1 MKFLLDANI
10 SRGAAAASAT
20 RSYITITMV
29 RQKNRFLIVTLDFD
43 EQLMPASI
51 ERKQRERDSKK
62 RRRPVT
68 ATDPT
73 SAPDDG
79 SPPLIEAKDIHRVL
93 RTTMESNFGIVG
105 AGMVH
110 TMRVLLYDETD
121 RMAIIKV
128 PREYSPMVR
137 AALTFITSVNDANA
151 VLSTI
156 GVHGSARTAKMAALD
171 LMRKN
176 FNETTPIG
184 SGDMT
189 NDNKKRKRSAGD
201 GTLTKAEEKALL
213 RLEARMDKVR
223 EMD

>member
-1 MKFLLDANI
+1 
-10 SRGAAAASAT
+10 
-20 RSYITITMV
+20 MV
-29 RQKNRFLIVTLDFD
+29 RQKNRLLIVTIDFD

-68 ATDPT
+68 AKDPT

-93 RTTMESNFGIVG
+93 RTTMESNFGIIG

-137 AALTFITSVNDANA
+137 AALTFITSINDANT
-151 VLSTI
+151 VLSTV

-176 FNETTPIG
+176 FNEVTSIG
-184 SGDMT
+184 GGDIT
-189 NDNKKRKRSAGD
+189 DDNKKRKRSAGD

-213 RLEARMDKVR
+213 RLEARMDKIR

>member
-1 MKFLLDANI
+1 
-10 SRGAAAASAT
+10 
-20 RSYITITMV
+20 MV

-62 RRRPVT
+62 RRRPAA

-73 SAPDDG
+73 SVPDDG
-79 SPPLIEAKDIHRVL
+79 SPPLIESKDIHRVL

-137 AALTFITSVNDANA
+137 AALTFITSINDANA

-156 GVHGSARTAKMAALD
+156 GVHGSARTTKMAALD

-176 FNETTPIG
+176 FNETTSIG
-184 SGDMT
+184 SSDMT
-189 NDNKKRKRSAGD
+189 KDNKKQKEVQGM
-201 GTLTKAEEKALL
+201 GH
-213 RLEARMDKVR
+213 
-223 EMD
+223 

>member
-1 MKFLLDANI
+1 
-10 SRGAAAASAT
+10 
-20 RSYITITMV
+20 MV

-51 ERKQRERDSKK
+51 ERKQRERDNKK

-68 ATDPT
+68 ATDPPM

-93 RTTMESNFGIVG
+93 RTTMESNFGIIG

-137 AALTFITSVNDANA
+137 AALTFITSINDANT
-151 VLSTI
+151 VLSTV

-176 FNETTPIG
+176 FNEATSIG
-184 SGDMT
+184 GGDRT
-189 NDNKKRKRSAGD
+189 DDNKKRKRSAGD
-201 GTLTKAEEKALL
+201 GALTKAEEKALL
-213 RLEARMDKVR
+213 RLEARMDKIR

>member
-1 MKFLLDANI
+1 
-10 SRGAAAASAT
+10 
-20 RSYITITMV
+20 MV

-62 RRRPVT
+62 RRRPEA
-68 ATDPT
+68 ATDPK

-79 SPPLIEAKDIHRVL
+79 SPPPIEAKDIHRVL

-137 AALTFITSVNDANA
+137 AAVTFITSINDVNA
-151 VLSTI
+151 VLSTV
-156 GVHGSARTAKMAALD
+156 GVHGSARTVKMAALD

-176 FNETTPIG
+176 FNEATSIG
-184 SGDMT
+184 GGDMMV
-189 NDNKKRKRSAGD
+189 DNKKRKRSAGD
-201 GTLTKAEEKALL
+201 GTLTKAEEKTLL
-213 RLEARMDKVR
+213 RLDARMDKVR

>member
-1 MKFLLDANI
+1 
-10 SRGAAAASAT
+10 
-20 RSYITITMV
+20 MV

-68 ATDPT
+68 ATDPA

-79 SPPLIEAKDIHRVL
+79 SPPLIESKDIHRVL

-121 RMAIIKV
+121 RMAILKV

-137 AALTFITSVNDANA
+137 AALTFITSINDANA

-156 GVHGSARTAKMAALD
+156 GVHGSARTAKMAALH

-176 FNETTPIG
+176 FNEATSMG
-184 SGDMT
+184 GGDMT
-189 NDNKKRKRSAGD
+189 DDNKKRKGSAGD
-201 GTLTKAEEKALL
+201 GAVLTKAEEKALL
-213 RLEARMDKVR
+213 RLEARVDKVR

>member
-1 MKFLLDANI
+1 
-10 SRGAAAASAT
+10 
-20 RSYITITMV
+20 MV

-68 ATDPT
+68 TTDT
-73 SAPDDG
+73 ASAPDDG
-79 SPPLIEAKDIHRVL
+79 SPPLIESKDIHRVF

-137 AALTFITSVNDANA
+137 AGLTFITSVNDANV

-156 GVHGSARTAKMAALD
+156 GVHGSARTAKMAAVD
-171 LMRKN
+171 LMRKT
-176 FNETTPIG
+176 FNEATSLG

-189 NDNKKRKRSAGD
+189 NDNKKRKRSAGE
-201 GTLTKAEEKALL
+201 GALTKAEEKALL

>member
-1 MKFLLDANI
+1 
-10 SRGAAAASAT
+10 
-20 RSYITITMV
+20 MV

-68 ATDPT
+68 AKDPT

-79 SPPLIEAKDIHRVL
+79 SPPLIESKDIHRVL

-105 AGMVH
+105 AGMVP
-110 TMRVLLYDETD
+110 TMRVLLYDATD

-137 AALTFITSVNDANA
+137 AALTFITSINDANT
-151 VLSTI
+151 VLSTV

-176 FNETTPIG
+176 FNEAASIG
-184 SGDMT
+184 GGDRT
-189 NDNKKRKRSAGD
+189 DDNKKRKRSAGD

-213 RLEARMDKVR
+213 RLEARMDKIR

>member
-1 MKFLLDANI
+1 
-10 SRGAAAASAT
+10 
-20 RSYITITMV
+20 MV

-62 RRRPVT
+62 RRRPAAAADT
-68 ATDPT
+68 NSPI

-79 SPPLIEAKDIHRVL
+79 SPPPIEAKDIHRVL

-137 AALTFITSVNDANA
+137 SALTFITSINDANA
-151 VLSTI
+151 VLSTV
-156 GVHGSARTAKMAALD
+156 GVHGSTRTVKMAALD

-176 FNETTPIG
+176 FNEANSIGGGDTTG
-184 SGDMT
+184 
-189 NDNKKRKRSAGD
+189 DNKKRKRSAGD
-201 GTLTKAEEKALL
+201 GALTKAEEKAFL